1 MSDPRAGEVEGAVMG
16 ALLELFT
23 VGQLMMI
30 REQVDLVRAR
40 GFGEVTIRVHGDRVF
55 VVRSESYDCGKLLKR
70 EQLT

>member
-1 MSDPRAGEVEGAVMG
+1 MSDPRAGEVEGAVMD

-55 VVRSESYDCGKLLKR
+55 VVRSESYDCGKLLR
-70 EQLT
+70 RADG